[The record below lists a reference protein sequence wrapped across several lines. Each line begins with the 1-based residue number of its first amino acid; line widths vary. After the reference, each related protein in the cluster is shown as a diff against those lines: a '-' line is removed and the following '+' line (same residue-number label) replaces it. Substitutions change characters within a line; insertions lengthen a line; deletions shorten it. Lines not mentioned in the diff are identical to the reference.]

1 MALNEGL
8 LLDFDAEMAKTR
20 TTLERVPVEKPD
32 WKPHEKSMALGR
44 LARHVA
50 ELPTWASMIVT
61 TDSLDIAPPGAPPY
75 QPPPPAASQ
84 EELLGLFEKSAAE
97 ARVAIAGASDERLR
111 GAWSLLVGGK
121 TIFSMPRLSVL
132 RMTVLNHMIHH
143 RAQLGVYLRLNGI
156 PVPGLYGPSAD
167 EGVM

>member
-1 MALNEGL
+1 MALSEAL
-8 LLDFDAEMAKTR
+8 LLDFDAEMANTR
-20 TTLERVPVEKPD
+20 KTLERVPVEKSD

-50 ELPTWASMIVT
+50 ELPSWAAMTIT

-75 QPPPPAASQ
+75 QPPPPARSQ

-97 ARVAIAGASDERLR
+97 ARAAIAGASDEHLR
-111 GAWSLLVGGK
+111 ENWSFLFGGK
-121 TIFSMPRLSVL
+121 TVFSMPRLSVVRL
-132 RMTVLNHMIHH
+132 TVLNHLIHH

-156 PVPGLYGPSAD
+156 PVPALYGPSAD
-167 EGVM
+167 ETGM

>member
-1 MALNEGL
+1 
-8 LLDFDAEMAKTR
+8 LLDFDAEMEKTR

-50 ELPTWASMIVT
+50 ELPGWAAMTIN

-75 QPPPPAASQ
+75 QSPPPARSR

-97 ARVAIAGASDERLR
+97 ARAAIAGASDEHLR
-111 GAWSLLVGGK
+111 ENWSFLFGGK
-121 TIFSMPRLSVL
+121 TVFSLPRLSVV
-132 RMTVLNHMIHH
+132 RVTVLNHLIHH
-143 RAQLGVYLRLNGI
+143 RAQLGVYLRMNGI
-156 PVPGLYGPSAD
+156 PVPALYGPSAD
-167 EGVM
+167 ETGM